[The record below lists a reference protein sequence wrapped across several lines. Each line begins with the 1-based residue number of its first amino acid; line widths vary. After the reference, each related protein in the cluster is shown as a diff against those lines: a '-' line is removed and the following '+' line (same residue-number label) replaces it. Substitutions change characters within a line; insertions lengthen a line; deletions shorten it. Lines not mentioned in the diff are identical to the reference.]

1 MKESITPH
9 EYPNQIDCAW
19 LAIDSVG
26 NVGAFITAGIA
37 PVPAIALSE
46 TYGRI
51 LDVEE
56 WIQALPITSN
66 VNRRRDSPGHKA
78 FDKFAERGLYA
89 FDWTDVYKVG
99 DYLGSYERV
108 AAPTQPLS
116 VRELNGPLA
125 ICGSQLVLSA
135 IDFSTITTLD
145 VAALTLCISP
155 SEGA

>member
-19 LAIDSVG
+19 LAIDSAG
-26 NVGAFITAGIA
+26 NVGAFITAGIG

-46 TYGRI
+46 AYGQI
-51 LDVEE
+51 LDVED

-66 VNRRRDSPGHKA
+66 VNSRRDAPGHKA

-89 FDWTDVYKVG
+89 FDWTDVHKVG
-99 DYLGSYERV
+99 DYVGSYERV
-108 AAPTQPLS
+108 AAPTRPLS

-125 ICGSQLVLSA
+125 VCGSQLVLNA
-135 IDFSTITTLD
+135 VDFSNITILD
-145 VAALTLCISP
+145 VAVLTLCISP
-155 SEGA
+155 L